1 MPFVAYV
8 HEPDHDPSPGGRP
21 PWEPDWRIW
30 RPLGLAVPAA
40 FGAANSTGVAS
51 LVLALVAFA
60 LICRA
65 ANALLP
71 EGDGMRE
78 WRQ

>member
-8 HEPDHDPSPGGRP
+8 HEPDSDPPPGGRP
-21 PWEPDWRIW
+21 EWEPNWQIW
-30 RPLGLAVPAA
+30 RPLGLAVPAIYA
-40 FGAANSTGVAS
+40 AANTTGVAS

-60 LICRA
+60 LVCRA
-65 ANALLP
+65 VNGLLP